1 MKNSMLWRCSSSN
14 DTIFVNIVSDMSLNS
29 YNSFSDESV
38 IALDASFSEN
48 FYGLKRRRRPWV
60 ETVRAQAAVGGIP
73 PEEKLQNRD
82 IQRSLLFLV
91 RIVRHI

>member
-1 MKNSMLWRCSSSN
+1 
-14 DTIFVNIVSDMSLNS
+14 MSLNS
-29 YNSFSDESV
+29 YNSFSNESV
-38 IALDASFSEN
+38 MALDASFSEN

-91 RIVRHI
+91 RIARQV